1 MEAIGGFAVFIM
13 VLAVFA
19 VIFIA
24 KSVRVVPQQEAWVVE
39 RFGKFHTVLQPG
51 LNFIIPII
59 DRVAYRQ
66 TLKEIPMDTSSQICI
81 TKDNTQL
88 QVDGVLYFQV
98 TNPELASY
106 GTSDFVMAI
115 TQLAQTSLRSVIG
128 TMSLDKTFEEREEIN
143 ARVVQAVDEAA
154 QTWGV
159 KVLRYEIKDLTPP
172 KEILRAMQ
180 LQITA
185 EREKRAVIATSE
197 GQKQKEINIAE
208 GERAAMIAQSE
219 GEKQAAINKA
229 EGEARAI
236 EAVAKAQAKE
246 KKIKEAEGQAEAIRA
261 VAQAISEPQGMQAV
275 NLQVAEKYVEA
286 FGKIAK
292 EGNTLLLPANLA
304 DMGSMVA
311 SAMTIIREQNG
322 KQAAAPAVRKAE

>member
-1 MEAIGGFAVFIM
+1 MEAENV
-13 VLAVFA
+13 VLLEWGALIPVLIIFA
-19 VIFIA
+19 VIFIY
-24 KSVRVVPQQEAWVVE
+24 KSVKVVPQQDAWVVE
-39 RFGKFHTVLQPG
+39 RFGKFNAVLQPG
-51 LNFIIPII
+51 LNFIIPLI
-59 DRVAYRQ
+59 DKIAYRHS
-66 TLKEIPMDTSSQICI
+66 LKEIPLDTSSQICI

-88 QVDGVLYFQV
+88 QVVGVLYFQV

-106 GTSDFVMAI
+106 GTSDYVMAI

-128 TMSLDKTFEEREEIN
+128 TMSLDKTFEERDEIN

-185 EREKRAVIATSE
+185 EREKRAVVAASE

-208 GERAAMIAQSE
+208 GNRAALIAQSE
-219 GEKQAAINKA
+219 GEMQAAINKA

-236 EAVAKAQAKE
+236 EAVAKAQA
-246 KKIKEAEGQAEAIRA
+246 EAIRV
-261 VAQAISEPQGMQAV
+261 VADSIAQPSGIAAV

-286 FGKIAK
+286 FGNVAK
-292 EGNTLLLPANLA
+292 TNNTMLLPANFA
-304 DMGSMVA
+304 DMGSMIA
-311 SAMTIIREQNG
+311 TAMTIVKET
-322 KQAAAPAVRKAE
+322 KAQQ

>member
-236 EAVAKAQAKE
+236 EAVAKAQA
-246 KKIKEAEGQAEAIRA
+246 EAIRA

-275 NLQVAEKYVEA
+275 NPE
-286 FGKIAK
+286 
-292 EGNTLLLPANLA
+292 LPEHSS
-304 DMGSMVA
+304 GIFSF
-311 SAMTIIREQNG
+311 
-322 KQAAAPAVRKAE
+322 

>member
-1 MEAIGGFAVFIM
+1 MEAENV
-13 VLAVFA
+13 VLLEWGALIPVLIIFA
-19 VIFIA
+19 VIFIY
-24 KSVRVVPQQEAWVVE
+24 KSVKVVPQQDAWVVE
-39 RFGKFHTVLQPG
+39 RFGKFNAVLQPG
-51 LNFIIPII
+51 LNFIIPLI
-59 DRVAYRQ
+59 DKIAYRHS
-66 TLKEIPMDTSSQICI
+66 LKEIPLDTSSQICI

-106 GTSDFVMAI
+106 GTSDYVMAI

-128 TMSLDKTFEEREEIN
+128 TMSLDKTFEERDEIN

-185 EREKRAVIATSE
+185 EREKRAVVAASE

-208 GERAAMIAQSE
+208 GNRAALIAQSE

-236 EAVAKAQAKE
+236 EAVAKAQA
-246 KKIKEAEGQAEAIRA
+246 EAIRV
-261 VAQAISEPQGMQAV
+261 VADSIAQPSGIAAV

-286 FGKIAK
+286 FGKCC
-292 EGNTLLLPANLA
+292 
-304 DMGSMVA
+304 
-311 SAMTIIREQNG
+311 
-322 KQAAAPAVRKAE
+322 

>member
-236 EAVAKAQAKE
+236 EAVA
-246 KKIKEAEGQAEAIRA
+246 
-261 VAQAISEPQGMQAV
+261 QAISQPQGMQAV

-322 KQAAAPAVRKAE
+322 KPAAAPAIPKVE

>member
-1 MEAIGGFAVFIM
+1 MGVGALIP
-13 VLAVFA
+13 VLIIFA
-19 VIFIA
+19 VIFIY
-24 KSVRVVPQQEAWVVE
+24 KSVKVVPQQDAWVVE
-39 RFGKFHTVLQPG
+39 RFGKFNAVLQPG
-51 LNFIIPII
+51 LNFIIPLI
-59 DRVAYRQ
+59 DKIAYRHS
-66 TLKEIPMDTSSQICI
+66 LKEIPLDTSSQICI

-106 GTSDFVMAI
+106 GTSDYVMAI

-128 TMSLDKTFEEREEIN
+128 TMSLDKTFEERDEIN

-185 EREKRAVIATSE
+185 EREKRAVVAASE

-208 GERAAMIAQSE
+208 GNRAALIAQSE
-219 GEKQAAINKA
+219 GEMQAAINKA

-236 EAVAKAQAKE
+236 EAVAKAQA
-246 KKIKEAEGQAEAIRA
+246 EAIRV
-261 VAQAISEPQGMQAV
+261 VADSIAQPSGIAAV

-286 FGKIAK
+286 FGNVAK
-292 EGNTLLLPANLA
+292 TNNTMLLPANFA
-304 DMGSMVA
+304 DMGSMIA
-311 SAMTIIREQNG
+311 TAMTIVKET
-322 KQAAAPAVRKAE
+322 KAQQ

>member
-115 TQLAQTSLRSVIG
+115 

-236 EAVAKAQAKE
+236 EAVAKAQA
-246 KKIKEAEGQAEAIRA
+246 EAIRA
-261 VAQAISEPQGMQAV
+261 VAQAISQPQGMQAV

-322 KQAAAPAVRKAE
+322 KPAAAPAIPKVE

>member
-172 KEILRAMQ
+172 KEILQSAKNALSLPLRKARSKKKSI
-180 LQITA
+180 LQ
-185 EREKRAVIATSE
+185 K
-197 GQKQKEINIAE
+197 
-208 GERAAMIAQSE
+208 
-219 GEKQAAINKA
+219 
-229 EGEARAI
+229 
-236 EAVAKAQAKE
+236 AKE
-246 KKIKEAEGQAEAIRA
+246 R
-261 VAQAISEPQGMQAV
+261 P
-275 NLQVAEKYVEA
+275 
-286 FGKIAK
+286 
-292 EGNTLLLPANLA
+292 
-304 DMGSMVA
+304 
-311 SAMTIIREQNG
+311 
-322 KQAAAPAVRKAE
+322 

>member
-1 MEAIGGFAVFIM
+1 MEAENV
-13 VLAVFA
+13 VLLEWGALIPVLIIFA
-19 VIFIA
+19 VIFIY
-24 KSVRVVPQQEAWVVE
+24 KSVKVVPQQDAWVVE
-39 RFGKFHTVLQPG
+39 RFGKFNAVLQPG
-51 LNFIIPII
+51 LNFIIPLI
-59 DRVAYRQ
+59 DKIAYRHS
-66 TLKEIPMDTSSQICI
+66 LKEIPLDTSSQICI

-106 GTSDFVMAI
+106 GTSDYVMAI

-128 TMSLDKTFEEREEIN
+128 TMSLDKTFEERDEIN

-185 EREKRAVIATSE
+185 EREKRAVVAASE

-208 GERAAMIAQSE
+208 GNRAALIAQSE

-236 EAVAKAQAKE
+236 EAVAKAQA
-246 KKIKEAEGQAEAIRA
+246 EAIRV
-261 VAQAISEPQGMQAV
+261 VADSIAQPSGIAAV

-286 FGKIAK
+286 FGNVAK
-292 EGNTLLLPANLA
+292 TNNTMLLPANFA
-304 DMGSMVA
+304 DMGSMIA
-311 SAMTIIREQNG
+311 TAMTIVKET
-322 KQAAAPAVRKAE
+322 KAQQ

>member
-1 MEAIGGFAVFIM
+1 MQEIALGGFSFFILL
-13 VLAVFA
+13 LAVFA
-19 VIFIA
+19 VIFIRDA
-24 KSVRVVPQQEAWVVE
+24 VKVVPQQEAWVVE
-39 RFGKFHTVLQPG
+39 RFGKFHSVLEPG
-51 LNFIIPII
+51 LNFIVPLI
-59 DRVAYRQ
+59 DKVAYKQ

-197 GQKQKEINIAE
+197 GQRQKEINVAE
-208 GERAAMIAQSE
+208 GERASMIAQSE
-219 GEKQAAINKA
+219 SEMQAAINRA

-236 EAVAKAQAKE
+236 EAVAKAQA
-246 KKIKEAEGQAEAIRA
+246 EAIRLVAEAI
-261 VAQAISEPQGMQAV
+261 AQNKGLEAV

-286 FGKIAK
+286 FGNIAQK
-292 EGNTLLLPANLA
+292 SSTLLLPANLA
-304 DMGSMVA
+304 DISSMVA
-311 SAMTIIREQNG
+311 SAMAIVKNTE
-322 KQAAAPAVRKAE
+322 KPKA

>member
-1 MEAIGGFAVFIM
+1 MDGSRKRCVIGVGSPHSGFNYLCRHFY
-13 VLAVFA
+13 
-19 VIFIA
+19 
-24 KSVRVVPQQEAWVVE
+24 
-39 RFGKFHTVLQPG
+39 LQIREGSSPTRCLG
-51 LNFIIPII
+51 RRTLDKI
-59 DRVAYRQ
+59 AYRHS
-66 TLKEIPMDTSSQICI
+66 LKEIPLDTSSQICI

-106 GTSDFVMAI
+106 GTSDYVMAI

-128 TMSLDKTFEEREEIN
+128 TMSLDKTFEERDEIN

-185 EREKRAVIATSE
+185 EREKRAVVAASE

-208 GERAAMIAQSE
+208 GNRAALIAQSE

-236 EAVAKAQAKE
+236 EAVAKAQA
-246 KKIKEAEGQAEAIRA
+246 EAIRV
-261 VAQAISEPQGMQAV
+261 VADSIAQPSGIAAV

-286 FGKIAK
+286 FGNVAK
-292 EGNTLLLPANLA
+292 TNNTMLLPANFA
-304 DMGSMVA
+304 DMGSMIA
-311 SAMTIIREQNG
+311 TAMTIVKETKDQ
-322 KQAAAPAVRKAE
+322 Q

>member
-1 MEAIGGFAVFIM
+1 MEAENV
-13 VLAVFA
+13 VLLEWGALIPVLIIFA
-19 VIFIA
+19 VIFIY
-24 KSVRVVPQQEAWVVE
+24 KSVKVVPQQDAWVVE
-39 RFGKFHTVLQPG
+39 RFGKFNAVLQPG
-51 LNFIIPII
+51 LNFIIPLI
-59 DRVAYRQ
+59 DKIAYRHS
-66 TLKEIPMDTSSQICI
+66 LKEIPLDTSSQICI

-106 GTSDFVMAI
+106 GTSDYVMAI

-128 TMSLDKTFEEREEIN
+128 TMSLDKTFEERDEIN

-185 EREKRAVIATSE
+185 EREKRAVVAASE

-208 GERAAMIAQSE
+208 GNRAALIAQSE
-219 GEKQAAINKA
+219 GEMQAAINKA

-236 EAVAKAQAKE
+236 EAVAKAQA
-246 KKIKEAEGQAEAIRA
+246 EAIRV
-261 VAQAISEPQGMQAV
+261 VADSISQPSGIAAV

-286 FGKIAK
+286 FGNVAK
-292 EGNTLLLPANLA
+292 TNNTMLLPANFA
-304 DMGSMVA
+304 DMGSMIA
-311 SAMTIIREQNG
+311 TAMTIVKET
-322 KQAAAPAVRKAE
+322 KAQQ

>member
-106 GTSDFVMAI
+106 GTSNFVMAI

-185 EREKRAVIATSE
+185 EREKRAVIAVI
-197 GQKQKEINIAE
+197 GADRRGVY
-208 GERAAMIAQSE
+208 GENRYHGSRE
-219 GEKQAAINKA
+219 GEKDKRPAP
-229 EGEARAI
+229 E
-236 EAVAKAQAKE
+236 
-246 KKIKEAEGQAEAIRA
+246 RA
-261 VAQAISEPQGMQAV
+261 VHP
-275 NLQVAEKYVEA
+275 
-286 FGKIAK
+286 
-292 EGNTLLLPANLA
+292 
-304 DMGSMVA
+304 
-311 SAMTIIREQNG
+311 
-322 KQAAAPAVRKAE
+322 VRKSQIEVFLFRFDFVHSSAALQSRLMHQTAARH

>member
-1 MEAIGGFAVFIM
+1 MSEYTLGGLSILIII
-13 VLAVFA
+13 LAAFA
-19 VIFIA
+19 VIFIPQ
-24 KSVRVVPQQEAWVVE
+24 SVKVVPQQEAWVVE
-39 RFGKFHTVLQPG
+39 RFGKFNTVLEPG
-51 LNFIIPII
+51 LNFIVPLI
-59 DRVAYRQ
+59 DKVAYKQ

-208 GERAAMIAQSE
+208 GKRASMIAQSE
-219 GEKQAAINKA
+219 GEMQAEINKA
-229 EGEARAI
+229 EGEAKAI
-236 EAVAKAQAKE
+236 EAVAKAQA
-246 KKIKEAEGQAEAIRA
+246 EAIRM
-261 VAQAISEPQGMQAV
+261 VANAISDNNGLEAV

-286 FGKIAK
+286 FAKIAK
-292 EGNTLLLPANLA
+292 EGNTLLLPANLS
-304 DMGSMVA
+304 DMGSLVA
-311 SAMTIIREQNG
+311 SAMSIVKSSKLE
-322 KQAAAPAVRKAE
+322 K

>member
-1 MEAIGGFAVFIM
+1 MDFNFNISGLTVFIA
-13 VLAVFA
+13 VLVVFA
-19 VIFIA
+19 FVFIPS
-24 KSVRVVPQQEAWVVE
+24 SVQVVPQQEAWVVE
-39 RFGKFHTVLQPG
+39 RFGKFHTVLEPG
-51 LNFIIPII
+51 LNFIVPMI
-59 DRVAYRQ
+59 DKVAYKQ
-66 TLKEIPMDTSSQICI
+66 TLKEIPLDTTSQVCI

-88 QVDGVLYFQV
+88 QVDGVLYYQV

-106 GTSDFVMAI
+106 GTSDFVTAI

-128 TMSLDKTFEEREEIN
+128 TMTLDKTFEEREEIN
-143 ARVVQAVDEAA
+143 TRVVQAVDEAA

-236 EAVAKAQAKE
+236 EAVAQA
-246 KKIKEAEGQAEAIRA
+246 QAEAIRI
-261 VAQAISEPQGMQAV
+261 VAQAIQTQKGIEAV
-275 NLQVAEKYVEA
+275 NLTVAEKYVEA
-286 FGKIAK
+286 FSQIAK
-292 EGNTLLLPANLA
+292 TSNTLLLPANLA

-311 SAMTIIREQNG
+311 AAMTIVKDG
-322 KQAAAPAVRKAE
+322 KLSKGAFAPEESPKEVR

>member
-1 MEAIGGFAVFIM
+1 MESENIQIIEFGALIPVLLIFAI
-13 VLAVFA
+13 
-19 VIFIA
+19 IFIY
-24 KSVRVVPQQEAWVVE
+24 KSVQVVPQQDAWVVE

-51 LNFIIPII
+51 LNFIIPLI
-59 DRVAYRQ
+59 DKIAYRLS
-66 TLKEIPMDTSSQICI
+66 LKEIPLDTSSQICI

-106 GTSDFVMAI
+106 GTSDYVMAI

-128 TMSLDKTFEEREEIN
+128 TMSLDKTFEERDEIN
-143 ARVVQAVDEAA
+143 APVVQAVDEAA

-185 EREKRAVIATSE
+185 EREKRAVVAESE
-197 GQKQKEINIAE
+197 GLKQKEINIAE
-208 GERAAMIAQSE
+208 GNRAALIAKSE

-229 EGEARAI
+229 LGEARAI
-236 EAVAKAQAKE
+236 EAVAQA
-246 KKIKEAEGQAEAIRA
+246 QAEAIRV
-261 VAQAISEPQGMQAV
+261 VAESIAHPSGMSAV

-286 FGKIAK
+286 FAQIAK
-292 EGNTLLLPANLA
+292 TNNTMLLPANFS
-304 DMGSMVA
+304 DMGSMIA
-311 SAMTIIREQNG
+311 TAMSIVKGT
-322 KQAAAPAVRKAE
+322 QAQK

>member
-1 MEAIGGFAVFIM
+1 MQEIALGGFSFFILL
-13 VLAVFA
+13 LAVFA
-19 VIFIA
+19 VIFIRDA
-24 KSVRVVPQQEAWVVE
+24 VKVVPQQEAWVVE
-39 RFGKFHTVLQPG
+39 RFGKFHSVLEPG
-51 LNFIIPII
+51 LNFIVPLI
-59 DRVAYRQ
+59 DKVAYKQ

-197 GQKQKEINIAE
+197 GQRQKEINVAE
-208 GERAAMIAQSE
+208 GERASMIAQSE
-219 GEKQAAINKA
+219 GEMQAAINRA

-236 EAVAKAQAKE
+236 EAVAKAQA
-246 KKIKEAEGQAEAIRA
+246 EAIRLVAEAIA
-261 VAQAISEPQGMQAV
+261 LNKGLEAV

-286 FGKIAK
+286 FGNIAQK
-292 EGNTLLLPANLA
+292 SSTLLLPANLA
-304 DMGSMVA
+304 DISSMVA
-311 SAMTIIREQNG
+311 SAMAIVKNTE
-322 KQAAAPAVRKAE
+322 KPKA

>member
-1 MEAIGGFAVFIM
+1 MEAENVVLLEWGALIPVLIIFAI
-13 VLAVFA
+13 
-19 VIFIA
+19 IFIY
-24 KSVRVVPQQEAWVVE
+24 KSVKVVPQQDAWVVE
-39 RFGKFHTVLQPG
+39 RFGKFNAVLQPG
-51 LNFIIPII
+51 LNFIIPLI
-59 DRVAYRQ
+59 DKIAYRHS
-66 TLKEIPMDTSSQICI
+66 LKEIPLDTSSQICI

-106 GTSDFVMAI
+106 GTSDYVMAI

-128 TMSLDKTFEEREEIN
+128 TMSLDKTFEERDEIN

-185 EREKRAVIATSE
+185 EREKRAVVAASE

-208 GERAAMIAQSE
+208 GNRAALIAQSE
-219 GEKQAAINKA
+219 GEMQAAINKA

-236 EAVAKAQAKE
+236 EAVAKAQA
-246 KKIKEAEGQAEAIRA
+246 EAIRV
-261 VAQAISEPQGMQAV
+261 VANSIAQPSGIAAV

-286 FGKIAK
+286 FGNVAK
-292 EGNTLLLPANLA
+292 TNNTMLLPANFA
-304 DMGSMVA
+304 DMGSMIA
-311 SAMTIIREQNG
+311 TAMTIVKET
-322 KQAAAPAVRKAE
+322 KAQQ

>member
-115 TQLAQTSLRSVIG
+115 TQLAQTSLRS
-128 TMSLDKTFEEREEIN
+128 EEREEIN

-236 EAVAKAQAKE
+236 EAVAKAQA
-246 KKIKEAEGQAEAIRA
+246 EAIRA

>member
-236 EAVAKAQAKE
+236 EAVAKAQA
-246 KKIKEAEGQAEAIRA
+246 EAIRA
-261 VAQAISEPQGMQAV
+261 VQQATADGIRYIKEAGADQAV
-275 NLQVAEKYVEA
+275 LQLKSLEA
-286 FGKIAK
+286 F
-292 EGNTLLLPANLA
+292 
-304 DMGSMVA
+304 
-311 SAMTIIREQNG
+311 
-322 KQAAAPAVRKAE
+322 QAAADGKATKIIIPSDIQGIAGLVKSISEIAAKEDTK

>member
-1 MEAIGGFAVFIM
+1 MQEIALGGFSFFILL
-13 VLAVFA
+13 LAVFA
-19 VIFIA
+19 VIFIRDA
-24 KSVRVVPQQEAWVVE
+24 VKVVPQQEAWVVE
-39 RFGKFHTVLQPG
+39 RFGKFHSVLEPG
-51 LNFIIPII
+51 LNFIVPLI
-59 DRVAYRQ
+59 DKVAYKQ

-197 GQKQKEINIAE
+197 GQRQKEINVAE
-208 GERAAMIAQSE
+208 GERASMIAQSE
-219 GEKQAAINKA
+219 GEMQAAINRA

-236 EAVAKAQAKE
+236 EAVAKAQA
-246 KKIKEAEGQAEAIRA
+246 EAIRLVAEAI
-261 VAQAISEPQGMQAV
+261 AQNKGLEAV

-286 FGKIAK
+286 FGNIAQK
-292 EGNTLLLPANLA
+292 SSTLLLPANLA
-304 DMGSMVA
+304 DISSMVA
-311 SAMTIIREQNG
+311 SAMAR
-322 KQAAAPAVRKAE
+322 

>member
-1 MEAIGGFAVFIM
+1 MEAENV
-13 VLAVFA
+13 VLLEWGALIPVLIIFA
-19 VIFIA
+19 VIFIY
-24 KSVRVVPQQEAWVVE
+24 KSVKVVPQQDAWVVE
-39 RFGKFHTVLQPG
+39 RFGKFNAVLQPG
-51 LNFIIPII
+51 LNFIIPLI
-59 DRVAYRQ
+59 DKIAYRHS
-66 TLKEIPMDTSSQICI
+66 LKEIPLDTSSQICI

-106 GTSDFVMAI
+106 GTSDYVMAI

-128 TMSLDKTFEEREEIN
+128 TMSLDKTFEERDEIN

-159 KVLRYEIKDLTPP
+159 KVLRYEIKDSTPP

-185 EREKRAVIATSE
+185 EREKRAVVAASE

-208 GERAAMIAQSE
+208 GNRAALIAQSE

-236 EAVAKAQAKE
+236 EAVAKAQA
-246 KKIKEAEGQAEAIRA
+246 EAIRV
-261 VAQAISEPQGMQAV
+261 VADSIAQPSGIAAV

-286 FGKIAK
+286 FGNVAK
-292 EGNTLLLPANLA
+292 TNNTMLLPANFA
-304 DMGSMVA
+304 DMGSMIA
-311 SAMTIIREQNG
+311 TAMTIVKETKDQ
-322 KQAAAPAVRKAE
+322 Q

>member
-236 EAVAKAQAKE
+236 EAVAKAQA
-246 KKIKEAEGQAEAIRA
+246 EAIRA
-261 VAQAISEPQGMQAV
+261 VAQAISQPQGMQAV
-275 NLQVAEKYVEA
+275 NLQVAESTWKLSE
-286 FGKIAK
+286 K
-292 EGNTLLLPANLA
+292 LLRK
-304 DMGSMVA
+304 V
-311 SAMTIIREQNG
+311 IRCFFRPISPTWARWSLQ
-322 KQAAAPAVRKAE
+322 R

>member
-1 MEAIGGFAVFIM
+1 MQEIALGGFSFFILL
-13 VLAVFA
+13 LAVFA
-19 VIFIA
+19 VIFIRDA
-24 KSVRVVPQQEAWVVE
+24 VKVVPQQEAWVVE
-39 RFGKFHTVLQPG
+39 RFGKFHSVLEPG
-51 LNFIIPII
+51 LNFIVPLI
-59 DRVAYRQ
+59 DKVAYKQ

-197 GQKQKEINIAE
+197 GQRQKEINVAE
-208 GERAAMIAQSE
+208 GERASMIAQSE
-219 GEKQAAINKA
+219 GEMQAAINRA

-236 EAVAKAQAKE
+236 EAVAKAQA
-246 KKIKEAEGQAEAIRA
+246 EAIRLVAEAI
-261 VAQAISEPQGMQAV
+261 AQNKGLEAV

-286 FGKIAK
+286 FGNIAQK
-292 EGNTLLLPANLA
+292 SSTLLLPANLA
-304 DMGSMVA
+304 DISSMVA
-311 SAMTIIREQNG
+311 SAMAIVKNTE
-322 KQAAAPAVRKAE
+322 KP

>member
-143 ARVVQAVDEAA
+143 ARVVQAVE
-154 QTWGV
+154 
-159 KVLRYEIKDLTPP
+159 VLRYEIKDLTPP

-236 EAVAKAQAKE
+236 EAVAKAQA
-246 KKIKEAEGQAEAIRA
+246 EAIRA

>member
-1 MEAIGGFAVFIM
+1 MEAIGGLAVFIM

-236 EAVAKAQAKE
+236 EAVAKAQA
-246 KKIKEAEGQAEAIRA
+246 EAIRA
-261 VAQAISEPQGMQAV
+261 VHRLS
-275 NLQVAEKYVEA
+275 
-286 FGKIAK
+286 
-292 EGNTLLLPANLA
+292 
-304 DMGSMVA
+304 A
-311 SAMTIIREQNG
+311 S
-322 KQAAAPAVRKAE
+322 RKACRPSICRSRKSTWKLSEKLLRKVIRCFFRRISPTWARWSLQR

>member
-1 MEAIGGFAVFIM
+1 MEAENV
-13 VLAVFA
+13 VLLEWGALIPVLIIFA
-19 VIFIA
+19 VIFIY
-24 KSVRVVPQQEAWVVE
+24 KSEKVVPQQDAWVVE
-39 RFGKFHTVLQPG
+39 RFGKFNAVLQPG
-51 LNFIIPII
+51 LNFIIPLI
-59 DRVAYRQ
+59 DKIAYRHS
-66 TLKEIPMDTSSQICI
+66 LKEIPLDTSSQICI

-106 GTSDFVMAI
+106 GTSDYVMAI

-128 TMSLDKTFEEREEIN
+128 TMSLDKTFEERDEIN

-185 EREKRAVIATSE
+185 EREKRAVVAASE

-208 GERAAMIAQSE
+208 GNRAALIAQSE

-236 EAVAKAQAKE
+236 EAVAKAQA
-246 KKIKEAEGQAEAIRA
+246 EAIRV
-261 VAQAISEPQGMQAV
+261 VADSIAQPSGIAAV

-286 FGKIAK
+286 FGNVAK
-292 EGNTLLLPANLA
+292 TNNTMLLPANFA
-304 DMGSMVA
+304 DMGSMIA
-311 SAMTIIREQNG
+311 TAMTIVKETKDQ
-322 KQAAAPAVRKAE
+322 Q

>member
-1 MEAIGGFAVFIM
+1 MEAENV
-13 VLAVFA
+13 VLLEWGALIPVLIIFA
-19 VIFIA
+19 VIFIY
-24 KSVRVVPQQEAWVVE
+24 KSVKVVPQQDAWVVE
-39 RFGKFHTVLQPG
+39 RFGKFNAVLQPG
-51 LNFIIPII
+51 LNFIIPLI
-59 DRVAYRQ
+59 DKIAYRHS
-66 TLKEIPMDTSSQICI
+66 LKEIPLDTSSQICI

-106 GTSDFVMAI
+106 GTSDYVMAI

-128 TMSLDKTFEEREEIN
+128 TMSLDKTFEERDEIN

-159 KVLRYEIKDLTPP
+159 KVLRYEIKGLTPP

-185 EREKRAVIATSE
+185 EREKRAVVAASE

-208 GERAAMIAQSE
+208 GNRAALIAQSE

-236 EAVAKAQAKE
+236 EAVAKAQA
-246 KKIKEAEGQAEAIRA
+246 EAIRV
-261 VAQAISEPQGMQAV
+261 VADSIAQPSGIAAV

-286 FGKIAK
+286 FGNVAK
-292 EGNTLLLPANLA
+292 TNNTMLLPANFA
-304 DMGSMVA
+304 DMGSMIA
-311 SAMTIIREQNG
+311 TAMTIVKETKDQ
-322 KQAAAPAVRKAE
+322 Q